1 MSEINQTINN
11 PYEEYESEADRVAVD
26 FNDEGFVKNTETGVV
41 LNVNKEEIEA
51 ARKRK
56 ALRQQQ
62 KQDINN
68 LKNEVSDIKKMLGT
82 IIEKLDGSNNN

>member
-1 MSEINQTINN
+1 MFLK
-11 PYEEYESEADRVAVD
+11 V
-26 FNDEGFVKNTETGVV
+26 EGHEGYVRDTNTGVV

-62 KQDINN
+62 EQDINN
-68 LKNEVSDIKKMLGT
+68 LKNEVSDIKTMLST
-82 IIEKLDGSNNN
+82 IIEKLDDKNHN

>member
-1 MSEINQTINN
+1 MFLK
-11 PYEEYESEADRVAVD
+11 V
-26 FNDEGFVKNTETGVV
+26 EGHEGYVKNTETGVI

-62 KQDINN
+62 EQDINN
-68 LKNEVSDIKKMLGT
+68 LKNEVSDIKTMLGT
-82 IIEKLDGSNNN
+82 IIEKLNGNNNN

>member
-1 MSEINQTINN
+1 MFLK
-11 PYEEYESEADRVAVD
+11 V
-26 FNDEGFVKNTETGVV
+26 EGHEGYVKDTETGVI

-62 KQDINN
+62 EQDINN
-68 LKNEVSDIKKMLGT
+68 LKNEVSDIKTMLST

>member
-1 MSEINQTINN
+1 MFLK
-11 PYEEYESEADRVAVD
+11 VKGH
-26 FNDEGFVKNTETGVV
+26 EGYVKNTETGVV

-62 KQDINN
+62 EQDINN
-68 LKNEVSDIKKMLGT
+68 LKNEVSDIKTMLGT
-82 IIEKLDGSNNN
+82 IIEKLNGNNNN

>member
-1 MSEINQTINN
+1 MFLK
-11 PYEEYESEADRVAVD
+11 VKGH
-26 FNDEGFVKNTETGVV
+26 EGYVKNTETGVV

-62 KQDINN
+62 EQDINN
-68 LKNEVSDIKKMLGT
+68 LKNEVSDIKTMLST

>member
-1 MSEINQTINN
+1 MFLKVEGH
-11 PYEEYESEADRVAVD
+11 
-26 FNDEGFVKNTETGVV
+26 EGFVKNTETGVV

-62 KQDINN
+62 EQDINN
-68 LKNEVSDIKKMLGT
+68 LKNEVSDIKTMLST

>member
-1 MSEINQTINN
+1 MFLKVEGH
-11 PYEEYESEADRVAVD
+11 
-26 FNDEGFVKNTETGVV
+26 EGFVKNTETGVV

-62 KQDINN
+62 EQDINN
-68 LKNEVSDIKKMLGT
+68 LKNEVSDIKTMLST
-82 IIEKLDGSNNN
+82 IIEKLDDKNHN

>member
-1 MSEINQTINN
+1 MFLK
-11 PYEEYESEADRVAVD
+11 V
-26 FNDEGFVKNTETGVV
+26 EGHEGYFRDTNTGAI

-68 LKNEVSDIKKMLGT
+68 LKNEVSDIKKILGT

>member
-1 MSEINQTINN
+1 MFLK
-11 PYEEYESEADRVAVD
+11 VKGH
-26 FNDEGFVKNTETGVV
+26 EGYVKNTETGVV

-62 KQDINN
+62 EQDINN
-68 LKNEVSDIKKMLGT
+68 LKNEVSDIKTMLST
-82 IIEKLDGSNNN
+82 IIEKLDDKNHN

>member
-1 MSEINQTINN
+1 MFLK
-11 PYEEYESEADRVAVD
+11 V
-26 FNDEGFVKNTETGVV
+26 EGHEGYVKNTETGVV

-62 KQDINN
+62 EQDINN